1 MSGCVQHKACCR
13 HVGRS
18 LLRRAAGAQGWRVDS
33 AAAAASSDKL
43 AVDVPNKGSELTKLS
58 QFKFELVDQ
67 SSTPA
72 KMLSSSS
79 SQTKRPL
86 GSSGNSLMEISQ
98 LNQKKMRKSGGAVK
112 PPKKKKPKAI
122 KGTL

>member
-1 MSGCVQHKACCR
+1 MH
-13 HVGRS
+13 
-18 LLRRAAGAQGWRVDS
+18 AAGAQGWRVDS

-43 AVDVPNKGSELTKLS
+43 AVDVPNKNSELNRLT

-72 KMLSSSS
+72 KTLSSYSS
-79 SQTKRPL
+79 RTKRPL

-122 KGTL
+122 KGALQP